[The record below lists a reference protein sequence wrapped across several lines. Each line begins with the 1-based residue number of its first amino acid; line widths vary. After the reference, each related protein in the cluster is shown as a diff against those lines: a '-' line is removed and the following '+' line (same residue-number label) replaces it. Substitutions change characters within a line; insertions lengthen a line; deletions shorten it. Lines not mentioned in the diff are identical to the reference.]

1 MTISEKVEQIISQEN
16 EKQDNKTR
24 MELFRDLQTQME
36 KIGFTQRQEYT
47 LPPLD
52 TIGRKVFEVT
62 NARTPKY

>member
-1 MTISEKVEQIISQEN
+1 MTISEKVEQAISQES
-16 EKQDNKTR
+16 EKHDKKTGI
-24 MELFRDLQTQME
+24 ELFRDLQTQME
-36 KIGFTQRQEYT
+36 KIGFAQKQEYT